1 MLKRCTKRFVWSWV
15 IPCFVSP
22 LMPLLSQEA
31 PRAATKP
38 ELTVVQIKVT
48 DKKTGSAIDNADVRV
63 KWGQQESDSS
73 SATTNSKGIAKL
85 TDVPRGIAVI
95 RVIANGYDV
104 AAPRVDLKKEE
115 QPIKIELDK
124 ETHGHDGDKDAPP
137 TE

>member
-1 MLKRCTKRFVWSWV
+1 MIRSLGAEDYVKEMHEEIRLELGDSLFC
-15 IPCFVSP
+15 SP

-104 AAPRVDLKKEE
+104 AAPR
-115 QPIKIELDK
+115 
-124 ETHGHDGDKDAPP
+124 
-137 TE
+137 

>member
-124 ETHGHDGDKDAPP
+124 ETHGHDGDKEAPP

>member
-15 IPCFVSP
+15 IPCFVPP

-124 ETHGHDGDKDAPP
+124 ETHGHDGDKEAPP